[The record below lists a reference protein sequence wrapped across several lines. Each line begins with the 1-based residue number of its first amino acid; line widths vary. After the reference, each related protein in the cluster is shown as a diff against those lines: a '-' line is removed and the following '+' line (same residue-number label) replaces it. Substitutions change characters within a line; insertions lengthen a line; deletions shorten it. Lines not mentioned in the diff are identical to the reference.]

1 MVRLAIFILRHILS
15 VGQLKISLPGHPD
28 IVVTPRRQYQRA
40 EKPLPDRPVA
50 IAIGLPSPAC
60 LLALVLRPDP
70 LFGEYYMR
78 GDLTLK
84 EGSFEDFIHFLF
96 LNAEGWRQSLTG
108 RIYCQ
113 IGQVIG
119 WFSCLNPVGR

>member
-15 VGQLKISLPGHPD
+15 AGQLKISLPGQPD
-28 IVVTPRRQYQRA
+28 IVVMPRRHYQNA
-40 EKPLPDRPVA
+40 EKPQSDRQVT
-50 IAIGLPSPAC
+50 IAIGLPSPSA

-78 GDLTLK
+78 GDLVLK
-84 EGSFEDFIHFLF
+84 EGSFEDFVHFLF
-96 LNAEGWRQSLTG
+96 QNTEGWRQSLTG

-113 IGQVIG
+113 IGQAIG
-119 WFSCLNPVGR
+119 